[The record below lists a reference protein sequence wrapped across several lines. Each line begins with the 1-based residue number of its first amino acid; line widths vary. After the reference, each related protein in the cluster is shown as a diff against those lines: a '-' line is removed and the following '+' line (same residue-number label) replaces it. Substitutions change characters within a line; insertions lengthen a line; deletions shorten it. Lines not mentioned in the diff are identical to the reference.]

1 MQSLRH
7 REMRLH
13 MHVPHPV
20 VSVSSPNVGSGL
32 CIRCQKPP
40 FRQAIMSASSSPD
53 EPDPA
58 PKPLPDRLGG
68 VAQLFDI
75 ELTEATPEQVTA
87 TIPVTPDHRQP
98 FGQLHGGVSIVL
110 AESAASVGAYLAAPV
125 GRTAAGL

>member
-1 MQSLRH
+1 
-7 REMRLH
+7 
-13 MHVPHPV
+13 
-20 VSVSSPNVGSGL
+20 
-32 CIRCQKPP
+32 
-40 FRQAIMSASSSPD
+40 MSASSSPD

-68 VAQLFDI
+68 VAQLLDI

-87 TIPVTPDHRQP
+87 TMPVTPDHRQP
-98 FGQLHGGVSIVL
+98 FGQLHGGVSIVQLHGGVSIVL